1 MKLVSY
7 LTGAFA
13 LAIVAVAAVSALA
26 YAATHHRETINSLAL
41 GTLNGLGMSIGGLL
55 GSALIL
61 RFKSARQFVRRVVD
75 EVAK

>member
-7 LTGAFA
+7 ITGAFA
-13 LAIVAVAAVSALA
+13 LAIVAIAAISALA

-55 GSALIL
+55 GSYLIL
-61 RFKSARQFVRRVVD
+61 RFRSARRFVRRIFD
-75 EVAK
+75 EASV